1 MLVRVVLPPSP
12 LPPGMYVP
20 VIIGVLVVVLS
31 LLMIRPQFLR
41 FIKNPLKIFHHLPP
55 TYTRMPYDKLFI
67 KITCTYCR
75 GTCRVLNNREENY
88 TFPRSRW
95 KGCIYCDGD
104 GMMIIEASDA
114 SVEEFLKQLPE
125 SRLKKILEDIK

>member
-1 MLVRVVLPPSP
+1 
-12 LPPGMYVP
+12 
-20 VIIGVLVVVLS
+20 
-31 LLMIRPQFLR
+31 
-41 FIKNPLKIFHHLPP
+41 
-55 TYTRMPYDKLFI
+55 MPYDRLFI

-75 GTCRVLNNREENY
+75 GTRRVLNNREENY

-114 SVEEFLKQLPE
+114 SVVEFLKQLPE

>member
-1 MLVRVVLPPSP
+1 M
-12 LPPGMYVP
+12 
-20 VIIGVLVVVLS
+20 LS
-31 LLMIRPQFLR
+31 LFTIRPQFLR
-41 FIKNPLKIFHHLPP
+41 FTKYPPKNFPPLTP
-55 TYTRMPYDKLFI
+55 TYIRMPYDRLFI
-67 KITCTYCR
+67 KIICTYCR